1 MSARVTLAITRR
13 VLGQLRHDP
22 RTLALLIL
30 VPALLMTLLRLL
42 FDARPAAYDAVGAPL
57 LGLFPLISMFLVS
70 SITVLRERTT
80 GTLERLLTM
89 PLAKLDILA
98 GYGLAFA
105 LMATLQA
112 LVVSAVSFGLLGLD
126 TAGSAWLVGA
136 LAVANAILG
145 MALGLFVSAFAAT
158 EFQAMQFLPAFLL
171 PQLLLCGL
179 FMPREQMASALRVVS
194 DALPLTYA
202 YDALQRVAVSGT
214 LGDRGALDVAM
225 IVAAT
230 ALALG
235 LGAATLRRQTA

>member
-1 MSARVTLAITRR
+1 MTARVTLAITRR

-30 VPALLMTLLRLL
+30 VPALLMTLLRFL
-42 FDARPAAYDAVGAPL
+42 FDTRPAAFDAVGAPL

-105 LMATLQA
+105 LMATLQVIA
-112 LVVSAVSFGLLGLD
+112 VSAVSFGLLGLD

-136 LAVANAILG
+136 LAVSNAILG

-158 EFQAMQFLPAFLL
+158 EFQAVQFLPAFLL

-179 FMPREQMASALRVVS
+179 FVPREQMAAVLRTAS

-202 YDALQRVAVSGT
+202 YDALDRIAASGS
-214 LGDRGALDVAM
+214 LGDRGALDVTV
-225 IVAAT
+225 ILAAT

>member
-1 MSARVTLAITRR
+1 MSARVTLAIARR

-30 VPALLMTLLRLL
+30 VPALLMTLLRFLY
-42 FDARPAAYDAVGAPL
+42 DARPAAFDAIGAPL

-89 PLAKLDILA
+89 PLAKPDILA

-112 LVVSAVSFGLLGLD
+112 FVVSAVSFGLLGLD
-126 TAGSAWLVGA
+126 TAGPAWLVGG

-158 EFQAMQFLPAFLL
+158 EFQAVQFLPAFLL

-179 FMPREQMASALRVVS
+179 FLPREQMAGALRAAS
-194 DALPLTYA
+194 DVLPLTYA
-202 YDALQRVAVSGT
+202 YDALHRVAASGT
-214 LGDRGALDVAM
+214 LDDQGALDLIV
-225 IVAAT
+225 IVAVT

-235 LGAATLRRQTA
+235 LGAATLRRRTA

>member
-13 VLGQLRHDP
+13 VLAQVRHDP
-22 RTLALLIL
+22 RTLALLIV
-30 VPALLMTLLRLL
+30 VPALLMTLLRFLY
-42 FDARPAAYDAVGAPL
+42 DARPATFDSLGAPL

-126 TAGSAWLVGA
+126 TAGSVWLVGA

-145 MALGLFVSAFAAT
+145 TALGLFVSAFAAT

-202 YDALQRVAVSGT
+202 YDALQRVAESGT

-225 IVAAT
+225 ILAAT

>member
-13 VLGQLRHDP
+13 VLAQVRHDP
-22 RTLALLIL
+22 RTLALLIV
-30 VPALLMTLLRLL
+30 VPAVLMTLLRFLY
-42 FDARPAAYDAVGAPL
+42 DARPETFDAVGPPL

-70 SITVLRERTT
+70 SITLLRERTT

-126 TAGSAWLVGA
+126 TAGSPWLVGA

-145 MALGLFVSAFAAT
+145 TALGLFVSAFAAT

-179 FMPREQMASALRVVS
+179 FMPREQMAAALRALA

-202 YDALQRVAVSGT
+202 YDALQRVAVSGA
-214 LGDRGALDVAM
+214 LGDRGALDVTV
-225 IVAAT
+225 ILGVT
-230 ALALG
+230 ALALV